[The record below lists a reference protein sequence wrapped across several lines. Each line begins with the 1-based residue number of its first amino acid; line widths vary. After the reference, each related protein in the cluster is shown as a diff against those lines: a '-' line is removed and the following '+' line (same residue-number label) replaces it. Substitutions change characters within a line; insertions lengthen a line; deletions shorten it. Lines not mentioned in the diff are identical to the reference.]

1 MTKNKPNSLIHEKS
15 PYLLQHAYNPVDW
28 HAWNDDSLKL
38 ARKLDR
44 PIFLSVGY
52 STCYWC
58 HVMERECF
66 EDEGIA
72 SMLNETFVNIK
83 VDREERP
90 DLDRVYMTIL
100 QSITG
105 SGGWPMSL
113 FLTPDLKPF
122 YAATYIPP
130 KAKYGRSGMEDVISQ
145 IDKLWKTDK
154 DKIIESSQKIFETLY
169 NNQDFSGDDIDDN
182 VFETVIEQADRIFDY
197 ENGGFGAGNKFPRP
211 ALLEFLLTHYYKTKD
226 ERALDMVTF
235 TLKKM
240 YDGGIFD
247 NIDGGFH
254 RYSVDEQWRVPH
266 FEKMLYDQAQIAS
279 VLFDVYSITGNKIF
293 LEAGNKTLEYVK
305 NFLVDKNGG
314 FYSAEDAE
322 SAVSEDTPEKKQ
334 EGYFY
339 MWEKDEIDRILGPEK
354 SRIFCHHFGVLHKGN
369 TLNDPHN
376 IFGTGNVLYKAAD
389 IYDTAKKFEI
399 TVEQTEE
406 IIKESIALV
415 RSGRDKRPRPFLDTK
430 IITSWN
436 ALMISA
442 FVKGYSVTGIH
453 EYKTL
458 AVRAVSYL
466 IYNLYS
472 EKESRLYHCS
482 IGGEV
487 KHEADLTD
495 YAFLIKA
502 LLDFH
507 NISFSGKL
515 LKLARRLFEEAAEK
529 FYDEE
534 NGGYYDSV
542 KGKPDIIFRTKD
554 IYDGA
559 EPSGNSIMTDN
570 AVRFHVL
577 FKDDYYREIAEKSIR
592 CFSDKIRDIPFSYP
606 RMLCSQYNLKY
617 FTTSIILTGN
627 LRNKQFDEIHGAVNR
642 RYLPLKCIIHYDN
655 VSVKLLPYL
664 KEIVSNEDEIRAY
677 VCENFACRLP
687 VSKIEELE
695 NVFK

>member
-1 MTKNKPNSLIHEKS
+1 MLKPNSLIHEKS

-28 HAWNDDSLKL
+28 HAWNDDTLKL
-38 ARKLDR
+38 AKRLDK
-44 PIFLSVGY
+44 PIFLSIGY

-66 EDEGIA
+66 ENDLIA
-72 SMLNETFVNIK
+72 EMLNDTFVNIK

-100 QSITG
+100 QSISG

-130 KAKYGRSGMEDVISQ
+130 KAKYGRSGFEDVISQ
-145 IDKLWKTDK
+145 IDKLWKSDK

-169 NNQDFSGDDIDDN
+169 NLQEQSDSELDDS
-182 VFETVIEQADRIFDY
+182 VFEKVIEQADRIFDF
-197 ENGGFGAGNKFPRP
+197 ENGGFGGGNKFPRP
-211 ALLEFLLTHYYKTKD
+211 ALLDFLLTHYHKTKD

-247 NIDGGFH
+247 NIDYGFH

-279 VLFDVYSITGNKIF
+279 VMFDVYSITKNGLF
-293 LEAGNKTLEYVK
+293 LDAGNKTLEYVR
-305 NFLVDKNGG
+305 NFLVDKDGG

-322 SAVSEDTPEKKQ
+322 SAVSPDNPDEKQ
-334 EGYFY
+334 EGFFY
-339 MWEKDEIDRILGPEK
+339 LWEKEEIDRILGPER

-376 IFGTGNVLYKAAD
+376 IFGTKNVLYKAAD
-389 IYDTAKKFEI
+389 IFDTAKKFEI
-399 TVEQTEE
+399 TPEKTKE
-406 IIKESIALV
+406 IISGSLV
-415 RSGRDKRPRPFLDTK
+415 LVKSARDKRLRPFLDGK

-442 FVKGYSVTGIH
+442 FVKGYSVTGKH

-466 IYNLYS
+466 IYNLYN
-472 EKESRLYHCS
+472 EKDDKLYHRS
-482 IGGEV
+482 IDGEV
-487 KHEADLTD
+487 KHDADLTD
-495 YAFLIKA
+495 YAYLIKA

-507 NISFSGKL
+507 NVSFSGKL
-515 LKLARRLFEEAAEK
+515 LKLARKLFDGAVEK
-529 FYDEE
+529 FYDAD
-534 NGGYYDSV
+534 NGGFFDSV
-542 KGKPDIIFRTKD
+542 KDKPDIIFRTKD

-559 EPSGNSIMTDN
+559 EPSGNSVMIDN
-570 AVRFHVL
+570 AVRFYVI
-577 FKDDYYREIAEKSIR
+577 FKDDAFREIAEKSIR
-592 CFSDKIRDIPFSYP
+592 HFSDKINDIPFSYP
-606 RMLCSQYNLKY
+606 KLLCSYYNLKY
-617 FTTSIILTGN
+617 FTTSVILTGN
-627 LRNKQFDEIHGAVNR
+627 MRDKEFEEIHAAVNGR
-642 RYLPLKCIIHYDN
+642 FLPLRCFIHYDN
-655 VSVKLLPYL
+655 VSVKILPYL
-664 KEIVSNEDEIRAY
+664 KEIVNGGDDIRVY
-677 VCENFACRLP
+677 VCENFACKLP
-687 VSKIEELE
+687 VSKIDELE

>member
-1 MTKNKPNSLIHEKS
+1 MRKNKPNSLIKEKS

-28 HAWNDDSLKL
+28 HAWNDDTL
-38 ARKLDR
+38 ALAKELDK
-44 PIFLSVGY
+44 PIFLSIGY

-72 SMLNETFVNIK
+72 KMMNDTFVNVK

-105 SGGWPMSL
+105 AGGWPMSL

-130 KAKYGRSGMEDVISQ
+130 KAKYGRSGMEDVIAQ
-145 IDKLWKTDK
+145 IDRLWKSDK
-154 DKIIESSQKIFETLY
+154 DKVLDSSLKIFATLY
-169 NNQDFSGDDIDDN
+169 NNEEASDSVLDDS
-182 VFETVIEQADRIFDY
+182 VFEKVIEQADRIFDY
-197 ENGGFGAGNKFPRP
+197 DNGGFGGGNKFPRP
-211 ALLEFLLTHYYKTKD
+211 ALIEFLLTHYYRTKD
-226 ERALDMVTF
+226 KRALDMVTF

-240 YDGGIFD
+240 CDGGIFD
-247 NIDGGFH
+247 NLDYGFH

-279 VLFDVYSITGNKIF
+279 VMFDVFSITGKRIF
-293 LEAGNKTLEYVK
+293 LDAGEKTLEYVK
-305 NFLVDKNGG
+305 NFLVDKDGG

-322 SAVSEDTPEKKQ
+322 SAVSPDTPDVKE
-334 EGYFY
+334 EGFFY
-339 MWEKDEIDRILGPEK
+339 LWEKSELDRILGAEK
-354 SRIFCHHFGVLHKGN
+354 SKVFCHHFGVLHKGN
-369 TLNDPHN
+369 TINDPHE
-376 IFGTGNVLYKAAD
+376 IFGTRNVLYRAAD
-389 IYDTAKKFEI
+389 IFDTAKKFEM
-399 TVEQTEE
+399 TPERAEE
-406 IIKESIALV
+406 IIDESAALV
-415 RSGRDKRPRPFLDTK
+415 KAARDKRARPFLDKK

-442 FVKGYSVTGIH
+442 FVKGYSVTGKH

-466 IYNLYS
+466 IYNLYN
-472 EKESRLYHCS
+472 EKENKLFHVS

-495 YAFLIKA
+495 YAFVIKA

-507 NISFSGKL
+507 NTSFSGKL
-515 LKLARRLFEEAAEK
+515 LKLARKLFDDAAEK
-529 FYDEE
+529 FYDKE
-534 NGGYYDSV
+534 NGGFFDSPAGR
-542 KGKPDIIFRTKD
+542 KDIIFRTKD

-570 AVRFHVL
+570 AVRLYVI
-577 FKDDYYREIAEKSIR
+577 FKDDGFRDIAEKS
-592 CFSDKIRDIPFSYP
+592 FNFFADKIRDVPFSFP
-606 RMLCSQYNLKY
+606 RMLCSYYNLKY
-617 FTTSIILTGN
+617 FTTGIILTGD
-627 LRNKQFDEIHGAVNR
+627 LRDKSFSELHEAVSKR
-642 RYLPLKCIIHYDN
+642 FLPLKCLIHYDN
-655 VSVKLLPYL
+655 VSVKILPYL
-664 KEIVSNEDEIRAY
+664 KDIVRNGDDNGVY
-677 VCENFACRLP
+677 VCENFTCRLP